1 MEDRSED
8 AVRRF
13 LIIKLISLTF
23 IGLAAF
29 FAVACE
35 ETTDSQTGVNN
46 RQTSVQERQSNFA
59 RAVAKYPQPQQENFP
74 LREALVKFTERQ
86 DLLNHPWYIYV
97 ANNCNQCP
105 TGIAYQYYI
114 GQTYPISTCNFLGST
129 EEVQVVGK
137 DDSSVSNMIM
147 KFQAPSLDGI
157 FYGSG
162 QTSGGCDYFF
172 FDVQDDGMVVLHHD
186 WTWFIKDRPL
196 VLDAK
201 LMVSPR

>member
-1 MEDRSED
+1 M
-8 AVRRF
+8 RRF
-13 LIIKLISLTF
+13 LIIKLLSLTF
-23 IGLAAF
+23 VGLAAF

-35 ETTDSQTGVNN
+35 NIDNGESDAGIQN
-46 RQTSVQERQSNFA
+46 RQTSVQQRQENFA

-97 ANNCNQCP
+97 ANECFQCP
-105 TGIAYQYYI
+105 NGLAYQYYI

-129 EEVQVVGK
+129 EEVQSIEIP
-137 DDSSVSNMIM
+137 DDNQYPFAF

-196 VLDAK
+196 LLDAK
-201 LMVSPR
+201 LMVSPK